1 LRVLL
6 DPQQTLCWENH
17 RGNRAAFCYGQGK
30 FERRKKMAATVTG
43 SKTCTQGLAPHLS
56 ATRLTS
62 LLATPIENLTIAQ
75 FKDLR
80 DALHRIAGG
89 EENSNT
95 IGALLK

>member
-1 LRVLL
+1 VF
-6 DPQQTLCWENH
+6 CWI
-17 RGNRAAFCYGQGK
+17 RNRHFAGRITEETEPRSATVRGK

-56 ATRLTS
+56 AARLTS
-62 LLATPIENLTIAQ
+62 ILATPIENLTVAQ

-89 EENSNT
+89 EENTNT

>member
-1 LRVLL
+1 
-6 DPQQTLCWENH
+6 
-17 RGNRAAFCYGQGK
+17 
-30 FERRKKMAATVTG
+30 MAATVTG

-56 ATRLTS
+56 AARLTS
-62 LLATPIENLTIAQ
+62 ILAMPIENLTIAQ

-89 EENSNT
+89 EENTNT